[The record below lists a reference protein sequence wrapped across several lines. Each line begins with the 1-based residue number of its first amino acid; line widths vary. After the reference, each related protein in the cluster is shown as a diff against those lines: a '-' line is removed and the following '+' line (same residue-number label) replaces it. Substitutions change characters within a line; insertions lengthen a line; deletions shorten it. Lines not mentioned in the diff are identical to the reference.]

1 MPKFNSLNV
10 STIRE
15 FDGGWDAVS
24 SDLNMSTKYSKV
36 ENNVFYGISGA
47 KQKRYGTKYFVDVK
61 SYEELEEI
69 YEDVEVT
76 VNQFVKFNQD
86 TVHNVDVGDT
96 ITITGVTGLNGTY
109 TVSNNYYSK
118 FTVTTTNPPSAT
130 TFTDVPYTCNGVT
143 QIAKNVGVIGN
154 TITFDRN
161 INPLLVKGDVVTVT
175 SPAEF
180 VGDKTVTYADATT
193 VELDCEQSS
202 ATTATKIEYTVTK
215 NDVTYIKEGNISEQP
230 VKKLAIFEYVAQDGN
245 ELLIGHKVTFTEPS
259 VLEGTFSVIERDFER
274 YKVDVST
281 TAVTAGTLSEVV
293 MTHDNRNI
301 QGTRI
306 VDMTYFLDKIIAV
319 TDYGEVIA
327 IDAQG
332 NASILFNDDIANATN
347 TTNPGGWIHTAKY
360 PVDSVCFTVFNGI
373 LTIWNEW
380 NKPLYVNL
388 YNVIP
393 CNYLVDEATQSNSMI
408 PIAKYA
414 IAINHYMVVGNTIED
429 GFQSGEEIRHKD
441 RIYISDYDTIA
452 TFNDGSEDYLE
463 NGGIYVDIGKVVS
476 TSMSEIKGLSRYR
489 TQLIVGFD
497 EVSAFGTLGTM
508 IDAVTND
515 GIEYQM
521 HKPEFSDVISDF
533 GCISN
538 RTYQTILGDVACLS
552 YDGVGLF
559 RKQVLSSLTT
569 SAKLSTIIG
578 PELYKTF
585 KDLTQDSLTNRIWT
599 VYNPKE
605 QQYMLFIPNGST
617 LDETTETQCFVYTIP
632 STASQTKA
640 TTGAWSLFTGWNFQ
654 CGCTSAL
661 NEVFFANGTKIY
673 VLGNADRPVFSD
685 FQDDPDYPA
694 DEETGISGK
703 DITFDWE
710 FGWQD
715 FNNRV
720 AKKTLRYIG
729 VTSTGTSNY
738 TFGTWYDYLKD
749 PECEMHIDLVG
760 GDAAGWGNGRQRYG
774 GGRRTST
781 EELFAYTAK
790 FNLTKLRIY
799 GSSKEDLKISAISL
813 FYLVGNIRR

>member
-1 MPKFNSLNV
+1 MPKFDSLNV

-47 KQKRYGTKYFVDVK
+47 KQKRYGTKYFVDVTK
-61 SYEELEEI
+61 YTELEET
-69 YEDVEVT
+69 YENVVIE
-76 VNQFVKFNQD
+76 VNQFVKFAQD
-86 TVHNVDVGDT
+86 TVHNVEKGDT
-96 ITITGVTGLNGTY
+96 ITIASPASIAGSY
-109 TVSNNYYSK
+109 TVTNNYYSK
-118 FTVTTTNPPSAT
+118 FTVIIANPPADK
-130 TFTDVPYTCNGVT
+130 TFTDVQYTCNGIT
-143 QIAKNVGVIGN
+143 QTAATVGIIGN
-154 TITFDRN
+154 TMTFDRN
-161 INPLLVKGDVVTVT
+161 INPLVKKGDEISVT
-175 SPAEF
+175 SPAEY
-180 VGDKTVTYADATT
+180 VGDWTVTYADSTT
-193 VELDCEQSS
+193 IEIDCEQSS
-202 ATTATKIEYTVTK
+202 ATTATSIQYTLSRNGTIYTK
-215 NDVTYIKEGNISEQP
+215 AGDISEQP
-230 VKKLAIFEYVAQDGN
+230 VKKLMVFEYTAQNGN
-245 ELLIGHKVTFTEPS
+245 ELLIGHKVTITDPAS
-259 VLEGTFSVIERDFER
+259 LAGTYTVVERDFEK
-274 YKVDVST
+274 YKVNVSD
-281 TAVTAGTLSEVV
+281 TAATAGTLSEVTI
-293 MTHDNRNI
+293 THNNRNI
-301 QGTRI
+301 SGTRI

-327 IDAQG
+327 IDASG
-332 NASILFNDDIANATN
+332 NASILFNEDIANQTN
-347 TTNPGGWIHTAKY
+347 TTQPGGWIHTTKY

-393 CNYLVDEATQSNSMI
+393 CNYLVDEATQTNSMI

-429 GFQSGEEIRHKD
+429 GFQTGEEVRHKD

-452 TFNDGSEDYLE
+452 TFNDGSVDYLE

-508 IDAVTND
+508 IDATTND
-515 GIEYQM
+515 GIEYQL

-617 LDETTETQCFVYTIP
+617 LEETTETLCFVYTIP

-661 NEVFFANGTKIY
+661 NEVFFANGNIIY
-673 VLGNADRPVFSD
+673 VLGNADRPIFSD

>member
-15 FDGGWDAVS
+15 FSGGWDAVS

-36 ENNVFYGISGA
+36 ENNIFYGISGA

-61 SYEELEEI
+61 NYEPIEET
-69 YEDVEVT
+69 YENVEVT
-76 VNQFVKFNQD
+76 VNQFVKINQD
-86 TVHNVDVGDT
+86 TAHNVEKGDT
-96 ITITGVTGLNGTY
+96 ITIASPASIAGSY
-109 TVSNNYYSK
+109 TVTNNYYSK
-118 FTVTTTNPPSAT
+118 FTVKIDNPPEDKN
-130 TFTDVPYTCNGVT
+130 FTDVQYTCNGIT
-143 QIAKNVGVIGN
+143 QTAATVGIIGN
-154 TITFDRN
+154 TMTFDRN
-161 INPLLVKGDVVTVT
+161 TNPLVKKGDEINVI
-175 SPAEF
+175 SPAEY
-180 VGDKTVTYADATT
+180 VGDWTVTYADSTT
-193 VELDCEQSS
+193 VEIDCEQSS
-202 ATTATKIEYTVTK
+202 PTSATSIQYTLSRNGTTYTKQG
-215 NDVTYIKEGNISEQP
+215 DISEQP
-230 VKKLAIFEYVAQDGN
+230 VKKLAVFEYAEQNGN
-245 ELLIGHKVTFTEPS
+245 ELLIGHEVTITDPVS
-259 VLEGTFSVIERDFER
+259 LAGDYTVVERDFEK
-274 YKVDVST
+274 YKVDISNT
-281 TAVTAGTLSEVV
+281 TATAGTLSEVTI
-293 MTHDNRNI
+293 THDNRNI

-327 IDAQG
+327 IDASG
-332 NASILFNDDIANATN
+332 NATVLFNDDIANANN
-347 TTNPGGWIHTAKY
+347 TMSPGGWLHTEPY
-360 PVDSVCFTVFNGI
+360 SITSVCFTVFNGI

-388 YNVIP
+388 YNIVP
-393 CNYLVDEATQSNSMI
+393 CNYLVDEATQTNSMI

-429 GFQSGEEIRHKD
+429 GFTTGEIVRHKD

-452 TFNDGSEDYLE
+452 TFNDGSVDYLE

-489 TQLIVGFD
+489 TQLIIGFD
-497 EVSAFGTLGTM
+497 EVSAFGTLGIMT
-508 IDAVTND
+508 DSQTND
-515 GIEYQM
+515 GIEYKL
-521 HKPEFSDVISDF
+521 HKPEFSDVINDF

-538 RTYQTILGDVACLS
+538 RTYQTLLGDVACLS

-578 PELYKTF
+578 PELYKSF
-585 KDLTQDSLTNRIWT
+585 KDLTQDSLSNRIWT

-605 QQYMLFIPNGST
+605 QQFMLFIPNGST
-617 LDETTETQCFVYTIP
+617 LEETTETKCFVYTIS

-661 NEVFFANGTKIY
+661 NEVFFCNGTKIY
-673 VLGNADRPVFSD
+673 VLGNADRPIYSD

-694 DEETGISGK
+694 DNETGISGK
-703 DITFDWE
+703 DIEFDWE

-720 AKKTLRYIG
+720 AKKTIRYIG
-729 VTSTGTSNY
+729 ITSTGTANY
-738 TFGTWYDYLKD
+738 SFGTWYDYLQE
-749 PECEMHIDLVG
+749 PECEMSIDLVG
-760 GDAAGWGNGRQRYG
+760 GDANGWGAGRQRYG

-790 FNLTKLRIY
+790 FNLIKLRIY
-799 GSSKEDLKISAISL
+799 GKSKEDLKISGISL
-813 FYLVGNIRR
+813 FYLVGNLRR

>member
-1 MPKFNSLNV
+1 M
-10 STIRE
+10 
-15 FDGGWDAVS
+15 
-24 SDLNMSTKYSKV
+24 
-36 ENNVFYGISGA
+36 
-47 KQKRYGTKYFVDVK
+47 
-61 SYEELEEI
+61 
-69 YEDVEVT
+69 
-76 VNQFVKFNQD
+76 
-86 TVHNVDVGDT
+86 
-96 ITITGVTGLNGTY
+96 
-109 TVSNNYYSK
+109 
-118 FTVTTTNPPSAT
+118 
-130 TFTDVPYTCNGVT
+130 
-143 QIAKNVGVIGN
+143 
-154 TITFDRN
+154 
-161 INPLLVKGDVVTVT
+161 
-175 SPAEF
+175 
-180 VGDKTVTYADATT
+180 
-193 VELDCEQSS
+193 
-202 ATTATKIEYTVTK
+202 
-215 NDVTYIKEGNISEQP
+215 
-230 VKKLAIFEYVAQDGN
+230 
-245 ELLIGHKVTFTEPS
+245 
-259 VLEGTFSVIERDFER
+259 
-274 YKVDVST
+274 
-281 TAVTAGTLSEVV
+281 
-293 MTHDNRNI
+293 
-301 QGTRI
+301 
-306 VDMTYFLDKIIAV
+306 
-319 TDYGEVIA
+319 
-327 IDAQG
+327 
-332 NASILFNDDIANATN
+332 
-347 TTNPGGWIHTAKY
+347 
-360 PVDSVCFTVFNGI
+360 
-373 LTIWNEW
+373 
-380 NKPLYVNL
+380 

-393 CNYLVDEATQSNSMI
+393 CNYLVDEATQTNSMI

-429 GFQSGEEIRHKD
+429 GFQTGEEVRHKD

-452 TFNDGSEDYLE
+452 TFNDGSVDYLE

-515 GIEYQM
+515 GIEYKL

-617 LDETTETQCFVYTIP
+617 LEETTETLCFVYTIP

-661 NEVFFANGTKIY
+661 NEVFFANGTIIY
-673 VLGNADRPVFSD
+673 VLGNADRPIFSD
-685 FQDDPDYPA
+685 FQNDPDYPA

-749 PECEMHIDLVG
+749 SECEMHIDLVG